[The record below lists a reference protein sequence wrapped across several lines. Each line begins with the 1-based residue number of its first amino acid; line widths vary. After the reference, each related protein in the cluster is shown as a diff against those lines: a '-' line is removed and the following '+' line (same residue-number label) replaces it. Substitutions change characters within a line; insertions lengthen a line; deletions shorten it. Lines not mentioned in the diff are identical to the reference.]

1 MSLLLVARVVL
12 ALPLPVALQF
22 KALELS
28 SLRREE
34 TLAQALSQF
43 QANDLQTVKG
53 LILDLTILTDAGAV
67 FNQASD
73 LLGEPVDI
81 LVNNAGISA
90 PTSLA
95 DSDLTDI
102 HRVFQVNLI
111 APILLSQA
119 FAAQFVSD
127 KMILAVLSIS
137 VPSLLNL
144 MKHII
149 LSMVS
154 VRQG

>member
-73 LLGEPVDI
+73 LLG
-81 LVNNAGISA
+81 G
-90 PTSLA
+90 
-95 DSDLTDI
+95 
-102 HRVFQVNLI
+102 
-111 APILLSQA
+111 SQ
-119 FAAQFVSD
+119 
-127 KMILAVLSIS
+127 SIS
-137 VPSLLNL
+137 WSITPVYQPLQ
-144 MKHII
+144 
-149 LSMVS
+149 V
-154 VRQG
+154 